1 MYNPASGKVMLVAST
16 IQYSVV
22 RVSVQSLIIILLFN
36 DIELVTLTIEM
47 KQTNKIIFSNLF
59 FISNAKI
66 VKGERRKKYLFD
78 FFFRVAYY
86 LIHRNNKETNTN
98 AKRDMEISNRSRSR
112 KYSTICYFFME
123 INLNSSKN
131 PQLYICHRPTCYTAG
146 AHASYIALLPTNL
159 TNRHITCLCYGSPPI
174 TNHE

>member
-86 LIHRNNKETNTN
+86 LIHRNNKETNAS
-98 AKRDMEISNRSRSR
+98 AKREERIL
-112 KYSTICYFFME
+112 TVCCF
-123 INLNSSKN
+123 
-131 PQLYICHRPTCYTAG
+131 
-146 AHASYIALLPTNL
+146 LL
-159 TNRHITCLCYGSPPI
+159 H
-174 TNHE
+174 